1 MGSTFKNRSVPSFH
15 FDSFLIFLYFR
26 SKFIRLKHEN
36 KMLKLQI
43 EGNENEKIQVLQSM
57 LDDLKEQKNELETE
71 NRYCIFSS
79 F

>member
-1 MGSTFKNRSVPSFH
+1 MPSLH
-15 FDSFLIFLYFR
+15 FDSSLVLFLYFR